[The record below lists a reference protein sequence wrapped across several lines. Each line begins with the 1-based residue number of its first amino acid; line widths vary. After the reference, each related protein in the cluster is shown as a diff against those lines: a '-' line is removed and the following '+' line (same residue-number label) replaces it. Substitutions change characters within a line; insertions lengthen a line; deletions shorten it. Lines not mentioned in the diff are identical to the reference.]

1 MRNPPKKCSGLLGKA
16 GPTCSAWCWRRGDP
30 ASSTWAVCPVPAP
43 GPLAAHGAPP
53 APGALPMQPG
63 MGRRSRER
71 ASRGGTRVGDDP
83 SHCQPWANS
92 RGKGYA
98 AGGIEQ
104 PLAGKCFIPSLSKT
118 HLQTASFHA
127 TAPGPSAS
135 SSMTWRGVL
144 GKSSQAFVHLVKLE
158 GYLFLLPAVWF
169 LSGGCTSRRD
179 HLPPA
184 GSKRSDGQGSV
195 AETLVP
201 AQDIPAK
208 IRIRSGRR
216 SPPGSAWDSGAGR
229 EGPCLY
235 SASRELQHPAVIPSP
250 LRRDAQISLIC
261 I

>member
-1 MRNPPKKCSGLLGKA
+1 MWRPCKQHVGCLPCASTRSPGSTWC
-16 GPTCSAWCWRRGDP
+16 PSSTRCSADAAGDG
-30 ASSTWAVCPVPAP
+30 TEEP
-43 GPLAAHGAPP
+43 GEH
-53 APGALPMQPG
+53 PG
-63 MGRRSRER
+63 
-71 ASRGGTRVGDDP
+71 GGTWVGDDP

-135 SSMTWRGVL
+135 SSRTWRGVL
-144 GKSSQAFVHLVKLE
+144 GKSSQAFVHPVKLE

-208 IRIRSGRR
+208 IRIRSGRQ

-229 EGPCLY
+229 EGPCPY

-250 LRRDAQISLIC
+250 L
-261 I
+261 